1 MSNGQERW
9 SGRMIMIIA
18 MISMAVGT
26 GNIWRFPR
34 IAASQGGG
42 AFLIALTIAL
52 VLWAIPLLMAEFLM
66 GYRSRLGNVGAFRDF
81 MGKKYTWVGAWMA
94 LVCIGIPFYYAVVCG
109 WTIRY
114 FVYSVTGSIA
124 AGVDGQAFWDT
135 FMASPIE
142 TVGFHFIAV
151 LIVFL
156 VVYRGIKGGLESVL
170 KVMLPSLF
178 VVLGILAIRAA
189 TLPGAA
195 EGLRFL
201 FVPDWSLLGTGEIWL
216 QAFTQAAWSTGAGW
230 GLLLVYAV
238 YAREKEDIAVNSFI
252 IGFADVF
259 VGFVAG
265 IAVLSTIF
273 AIAPTYEAAV
283 AITGEGNVGITFIAM
298 VNLLAD
304 MPGSWAV
311 SSLFFL
317 ALSLAGIS
325 SLIAMIELIT
335 TNLGNF
341 GIDRKKAAL
350 YGGIATFLF
359 GIPSALSFNF
369 LDNQDWVWGVGLLIS
384 GLLTAV
390 AMMVYGVD
398 KARAQLNEFS
408 DMHVGTWWT
417 LFIRLIPL
425 MFLGIFGWWVWQA
438 IGWYPDTWWHPFEL
452 YNVGTM
458 VFQWGILLIVC
469 LALNNWFNKN
479 VVAGPMTKKDDKEI
493 A

>member
-1 MSNGQERW
+1 MSNGTSEQW

-42 AFLIALTIAL
+42 AFIFALTVAL
-52 VLWAIPLLMAEFLM
+52 VLWAVPLLMAEFLM
-66 GYRSRLGNVGAFRDF
+66 GYRSRLGNIGAFRDF
-81 MGKKYTWVGAWMA
+81 MGKKFAWVGAWMA
-94 LVCIGIPFYYAVVCG
+94 LVCVGITFYYAVVCG

-114 FVYSVTGSIA
+114 FVYAVSGNIA
-124 AGVDGQAFWDT
+124 AGVDGAAFWEA
-135 FMASPIE
+135 FLANPLE

-170 KVMLPSLF
+170 KIMLPALF
-178 VVLGILAIRAA
+178 VVLAILAVRAA

-201 FVPDWSLLGTGEIWL
+201 FVPQWNMLAGPEIWL

-259 VGFVAG
+259 VGFVAA
-265 IAVLSTIF
+265 IAVLCTIF
-273 AIAPTYEAAV
+273 ALAPSLQDAI

-298 VNLLAD
+298 VNLLAA
-304 MPGSWAV
+304 MPAAWFF

-317 ALSLAGIS
+317 ALALAGIS
-325 SLIAMIELIT
+325 SLIAMLELIT
-335 TNLGNF
+335 TNLNNF
-341 GIDRKKAAL
+341 GIDRKRAAL
-350 YGGIATFLF
+350 YGGIACFIF
-359 GIPSALSFNF
+359 GVPSALSINF

-390 AMMVYGVD
+390 AMMVYGAN

-408 DMHVGTWWT
+408 DINVGSWWT
-417 LFIRLIPL
+417 GLIYLIPV
-425 MFLGIFGWWVWQA
+425 MFIFLFGWWVQQS
-438 IGWYPDTWWHPFEL
+438 IGWYPETWWHPFEVF
-452 YNVGTM
+452 NVGTM
-458 VFQWGILLIVC
+458 VFQWVILFVVC
-469 LALNNWFNKN
+469 YALNGWFVKN
-479 VVAGPMTKKDDKEI
+479 VAAGPMTKKD
-493 A
+493 